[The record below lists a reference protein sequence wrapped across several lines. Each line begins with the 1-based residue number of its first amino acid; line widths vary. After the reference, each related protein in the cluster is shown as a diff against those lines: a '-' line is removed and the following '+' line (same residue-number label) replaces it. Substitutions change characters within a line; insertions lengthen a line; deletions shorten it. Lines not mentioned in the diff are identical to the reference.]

1 MPSKFRPS
9 RIVRL
14 LLVVLGMSAFACE
27 SLGASTSPPLL
38 PGRLNTGA
46 LPPAMRSNVPS
57 TASSPSLLPSN
68 VRSHIR
74 GVVGAGLTTGLG
86 LLTSCGGQVGS
97 AFAVEPTDFELYIDK
112 GNRFSVSF
120 PPGWT
125 KFEKLPPSPSLV
137 KYAPEESLL
146 VGNCFAEGTSMGVTR
161 TAATR
166 LLKDFNIEWWF
177 APLES
182 IGDVGSPELVA
193 ELLIRQRQGDFEG
206 KSGSAE
212 IRNSIFEKNSVLFEF
227 DTPLAES
234 VNRRTIAKA
243 IFHPAPPNSKTQSS
257 IYVVWISALVSVM
270 ESSYREKID
279 NFRDSFVL
287 LG

>member
-1 MPSKFRPS
+1 MTS
-9 RIVRL
+9 RFGPPKVVRL
-14 LLVVLGMSAFACE
+14 LLILLGMSVFACE
-27 SLGASTSPPLL
+27 SLNSGASASSPPLL

-57 TASSPSLLPSN
+57 TASSPSVLTSN
-68 VRSHIR
+68 VRSQVR
-74 GVVGAGLTTGLG
+74 GVVGAGLTTV
-86 LLTSCGGQVGS
+86 LTSCAGRVGA
-97 AFAVEPTDFELYIDK
+97 AFAVEATDFELYIDK

-125 KFEKLPPSPSLV
+125 KFEKLPPAPTLV
-137 KYAPEESLL
+137 KYMPEESLL

-177 APLES
+177 APLER

-212 IRNSIFEKNSVLFEF
+212 IRNSMFENNSVLFEY

-243 IFHPAPPNSKTQSS
+243 IFHPAPDGKTQPS